1 MKHKLVSFPS
11 LHTETPELSLNE
23 ELPEKPPIWM
33 LNGSSEMNWKRDE
46 IWK

>member
-1 MKHKLVSFPS
+1 LVSIPCF
-11 LHTETPELSLNE
+11 HTETPELSLNE
-23 ELPEKPPIWM
+23 ELPEKPSIWM